1 MKLLGDTCRPSNGG
15 ETSATLKAFFAPDVV
30 FEAFPNRLRPLGGK
44 QDLATA
50 PENAERGKRAVSR
63 QMYKIKQEIADAD
76 RVALEVEWVE
86 TLAIPLGSV
95 PAGGQMRVF
104 FAMFLE
110 FRERK
115 FIRQWNYDCYE
126 AW

>member
-1 MKLLGDTCRPSNGG
+1 M
-15 ETSATLKAFFAPDVV
+15 
-30 FEAFPNRLRPLGGK
+30 
-44 QDLATA
+44 
-50 PENAERGKRAVSR
+50 SR

-76 RVALEVEWVE
+76 RVALEVEWVG
-86 TLAIPLGSV
+86 TLAVPFGSV
-95 PAGGQMRVF
+95 PAGRQMRVF

-115 FIRQWNYDCYE
+115 IIRQWNYDCYE

>member
-1 MKLLGDTCRPSNGG
+1 M
-15 ETSATLKAFFAPDVV
+15 
-30 FEAFPNRLRPLGGK
+30 RPLGGK